1 MGHGYGIISEGVPP
15 QRRAAN
21 PGGGEGGGDCVVI
34 RSDETYGG
42 KQGVTLS
49 TGVSRAS
56 AGAQG
61 LCLHVVTL
69 PPGRRGTPHVHDGHE
84 SAIWIAAGEAEVWHG
99 PGLASRTVIGAGD
112 FLYIPPG
119 TPHLPVNRSATDTM
133 VSLVARTDPAEQES
147 VVVMDLPPHLAGL
160 RDMPVAS
167 AG

>member
-1 MGHGYGIISEGVPP
+1 MGHGYGILSEGMPP
-15 QRRAAN
+15 R
-21 PGGGEGGGDCVVI
+21 EGGGTGSCVVI
-34 RSDETYGG
+34 RSAETYDG

-56 AGAQG
+56 AGARA

-84 SAIWIAAGEAEVWHG
+84 SAIWIAAGQAEVWHG
-99 PGLASRTVIGAGD
+99 PGLASRTVIAAA
-112 FLYIPPG
+112 PTATERRARRPG
-119 TPHLPVNRSATDTM
+119 PVNRSATDTM
-133 VSLVARTDPAEQES
+133 ISLVARTDPAEQES
-147 VVVMDLPPHLAGL
+147 VVVLDLPPHLAGL

>member
-1 MGHGYGIISEGVPP
+1 MGHGYGIVSDGLAP
-15 QRRAAN
+15 QPRQPSSGSGRGA
-21 PGGGEGGGDCVVI
+21 ECVVI
-34 RSDETYGG
+34 RSQETYGG

-49 TGVSRAS
+49 TGISRAS
-56 AGAQG
+56 AGARA

-99 PGLASRTVIGAGD
+99 AGLASRTVIGAGD

-133 VSLVARTDPAEQES
+133 ISLVARTDPAEQES
-147 VVVMDLPPHLAGL
+147 VVVMELPPHLADL
-160 RDMPVAS
+160 RDMPVAA